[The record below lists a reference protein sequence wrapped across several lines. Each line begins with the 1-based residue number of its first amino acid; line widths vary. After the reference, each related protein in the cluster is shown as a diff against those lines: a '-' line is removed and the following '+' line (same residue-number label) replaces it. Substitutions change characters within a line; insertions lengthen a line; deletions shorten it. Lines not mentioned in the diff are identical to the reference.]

1 MKNKLTLYGV
11 VSFVS
16 FLIRKY
22 FLPNPFEMYGEKAFW
37 YNLIAEALVHLIAF
51 AITGKFYE
59 KRARPVIGSILYF
72 AFYAVIMLGLWLI
85 SLALFAWWSIVL
97 LIIAAIVISLLIAA
111 ACYSG
116 EDYD

>member
-1 MKNKLTLYGV
+1 MKDKLTLYGA

-16 FLIRKY
+16 FLIRNF

-59 KRARPVIGSILYF
+59 KGTRPAVGSILYLV
-72 AFYAVIMLGLWLI
+72 FYAAIMLWLWLI
-85 SLALFAWWSIVL
+85 SLALFSWWSIVL
-97 LIIAAIVISLLIAA
+97 LIIAVIIISLLITA

-116 EDYD
+116 EGYD